1 MVSALLIAI
10 PIGVVVFVLCRL
22 RACSD
27 SDGDLVA
34 RQIAKH
40 QARA

>member
-22 RACSD
+22 
-27 SDGDLVA
+27 A
-34 RQIAKH
+34 RVLWF
-40 QARA
+40 